1 MEFENVVLQEEEK
14 TNSAMKKNDIDEF
27 PFS

>member
-1 MEFENVVLQEEEK
+1 MEFENVVLQEQEK
-14 TNSAMKKNDIDEF
+14 TDSSMKKNDIDEF

>member
-1 MEFENVVLQEEEK
+1 MEFKNGVLQEQEK
-14 TNSAMKKNDIDEF
+14 TNSAMKKTDIDEF

>member
-1 MEFENVVLQEEEK
+1 MEFDNVVLQEQGK
-14 TNSAMKKNDIDEF
+14 INSAMKKNDIDEF